1 MSIVSF
7 SICSFIFVLM
17 FIIFY
22 FSKERLNTL
31 DTKMYSCIL
40 VTNII
45 GIMIDVFGYFVFK
58 IYGSESFI
66 SILISKFYLVYY
78 FLWAYFFLLYIFV
91 ISFREKTE
99 YLLQKKFTKPS
110 IILTS
115 IIISFIVLI
124 MPIQITY
131 KDNVAYSSGLS
142 VNMVYGLCFIMVGI
156 MLYCL
161 LRNLKK
167 ISTKEYIPLLTFMV
181 LSTFCMIIQKTYP
194 EITLMLMCH
203 SIVTSLMYFTI
214 ENPDVKMVKELEVAK
229 NEAEKANHAKSEF
242 LSSMSHELR
251 TPLNAIVC
259 FSELLESKEGLDSE
273 SKDFAKDIV
282 SASHNLLDLVNG
294 VLDISKI
301 EAGKMEL
308 INKEYNSQE
317 LFNSLS
323 TMVIPRIGDKPIDFK
338 TVIASD
344 IPPVLKGDTG
354 KLKQIIL
361 NLLTNAV
368 KYTDK
373 GFIKYRIE
381 CINDFKN
388 NKTKLIITITDTGR
402 GIKKEDIDR
411 LFKKFERLEEDR
423 NTSIEGTGLGLTIT
437 KSLVEML
444 GGTIN
449 VESTYGVGSVFTV
462 TIPEEISDV
471 ILETTETESITKYNG
486 VTSLIVDDSK
496 LNLKVAEKI
505 LSEYGLTSESVLSG
519 DECIE
524 KIKRGNNYDII
535 FMDIM
540 MPNKGGVETLKELK
554 SLPNFNT
561 PVVALTADAM
571 EGQKE
576 AYLSAGFIA
585 YLSKPIDR
593 QELESFLKKELKD
606 KVTIENNTSSVKEE
620 IKPVEKENNKEELLT
635 SVGLDLKKAY
645 EFFMDIDTLI
655 PQLKEYLTESVE
667 NKRVMEE
674 SYNKKDDIN
683 YEIVV
688 HKLKSESRMLG
699 LTGLGEMFYNHELA
713 AKRKDWDYINKE
725 YTSLISEYDK
735 VLNVLEKL

>member
-45 GIMIDVFGYFVFK
+45 GIMIDVFGYFIFK

-115 IIISFIVLI
+115 IIISLIVLI
-124 MPIQITY
+124 LPIQITY

-388 NKTKLIITITDTGR
+388 NQTKLIITVTDTGR

-423 NTSIEGTGLGLTIT
+423 NTSIEGTGLGLAIT
-437 KSLVEML
+437 EGLAELM
-444 GGTIN
+444 GGKITVISDYGKGSTFKFVVIQEIVN
-449 VESTYGVGSVFTV
+449 VEVK
-462 TIPEEISDV
+462 EEKSNITSSD
-471 ILETTETESITKYNG
+471 YNTFEG
-486 VTSLIVDDSK
+486 KNALIVDDSK
-496 LNLKVAEKI
+496 LNLKVAENVLKNF
-505 LSEYGLTSESVLSG
+505 LVTTESVTSGLECLS
-519 DECIE
+519 CVNS
-524 KIKRGNNYDII
+524 KKYDII

-540 MPNKGGVETLKELK
+540 MPNMNGVEVLRKLRE
-554 SLPNFNT
+554 NGVNT
-561 PVVALTADAM
+561 PVIALTADAI
-571 EGQKE
+571 EGQEEKYMSE
-576 AYLSAGFIA
+576 GFDGYI
-585 YLSKPIDR
+585 SKPI
-593 QELESFLKKELKD
+593 
-606 KVTIENNTSSVKEE
+606 
-620 IKPVEKENNKEELLT
+620 NKEKL
-635 SVGLDLKKAY
+635 
-645 EFFMDIDTLI
+645 
-655 PQLKEYLTESVE
+655 
-667 NKRVMEE
+667 
-674 SYNKKDDIN
+674 N
-683 YEIVV
+683 Y
-688 HKLKSESRMLG
+688 
-699 LTGLGEMFYNHELA
+699 
-713 AKRKDWDYINKE
+713 
-725 YTSLISEYDK
+725 
-735 VLNVLEKL
+735 VLNKYLGGK

>member
-45 GIMIDVFGYFVFK
+45 GIMIDVFGYFIFK

-99 YLLQKKFTKPS
+99 YLFQKKFTKPS

-115 IIISFIVLI
+115 IIISLIVLI

-131 KDNVAYSSGLS
+131 EDNVAYSSGLS

-373 GFIKYRIE
+373 GFIKYRVE

-437 KSLVEML
+437 EGLAELM
-444 GGTIN
+444 GGKITVISDYGKGSTFKFVVIQEIVN
-449 VESTYGVGSVFTV
+449 VELK
-462 TIPEEISDV
+462 EEKSNITSSD
-471 ILETTETESITKYNG
+471 YNTFEG
-486 VTSLIVDDSK
+486 KNALIVDDSK
-496 LNLKVAEKI
+496 LNLKVAENVLKNF
-505 LSEYGLTSESVLSG
+505 LVTTESVTSGLECLS
-519 DECIE
+519 CVNS
-524 KIKRGNNYDII
+524 KKYDII

-540 MPNKGGVETLKELK
+540 MPNMSGVEVLRKIRE
-554 SLPNFNT
+554 NGVNT
-561 PVVALTADAM
+561 PVIALTADAI
-571 EGQKE
+571 EGQEEKYMSE
-576 AYLSAGFIA
+576 GFDGYI
-585 YLSKPIDR
+585 SKPI
-593 QELESFLKKELKD
+593 
-606 KVTIENNTSSVKEE
+606 
-620 IKPVEKENNKEELLT
+620 NKEKL
-635 SVGLDLKKAY
+635 
-645 EFFMDIDTLI
+645 
-655 PQLKEYLTESVE
+655 
-667 NKRVMEE
+667 
-674 SYNKKDDIN
+674 SY
-683 YEIVV
+683 
-688 HKLKSESRMLG
+688 
-699 LTGLGEMFYNHELA
+699 
-713 AKRKDWDYINKE
+713 
-725 YTSLISEYDK
+725 
-735 VLNVLEKL
+735 VLNKYLGGK

>member
-31 DTKMYSCIL
+31 DTKMYSYIL

-45 GIMIDVFGYFVFK
+45 GIMIDVFGYFIFK
-58 IYGSESFI
+58 IYGSESLI
-66 SILISKFYLVYY
+66 SIMVSKFYLVYY

-91 ISFREKTE
+91 ISFREKSE

-115 IIISFIVLI
+115 IFISLIILI

-131 KDNVAYSSGLS
+131 EDNVAYSSGLS

-161 LRNLKK
+161 LKNLKK

-251 TPLNAIVC
+251 TPLNAIIC
-259 FSELLESKEGLDSE
+259 FSELLESKDGLDNE
-273 SKDFAKDIV
+273 GKDFAKDIV

-388 NKTKLIITITDTGR
+388 NQTKLIITVTDTGR

-423 NTSIEGTGLGLTIT
+423 NTSIEGTGLGLAIT
-437 KSLVEML
+437 ESLAELM
-444 GGTIN
+444 GGKI
-449 VESTYGVGSVFTV
+449 TV
-462 TIPEEISDV
+462 ISDYGKGSTFKFVV
-471 ILETTETESITKYNG
+471 IQEIVNKESNLVVNEQTTLNYETFDGKK
-486 VTSLIVDDSK
+486 VLVVDDSK
-496 LNLKVAEKI
+496 LNLKVAENVLKNFKVTTETVTSGLEC
-505 LSEYGLTSESVLSG
+505 LSCVNS
-519 DECIE
+519 
-524 KIKRGNNYDII
+524 KKYDII

-540 MPNKGGVETLKELK
+540 MPNMNGVEVLKKLREEK
-554 SLPNFNT
+554 VNI
-561 PVVALTADAM
+561 PVIALTADAI
-571 EGQKE
+571 EGQEEKYISE
-576 AYLSAGFIA
+576 GFDG
-585 YLSKPIDR
+585 YLSKPID
-593 QELESFLKKELKD
+593 K
-606 KVTIENNTSSVKEE
+606 T
-620 IKPVEKENNKEELLT
+620 
-635 SVGLDLKKAY
+635 
-645 EFFMDIDTLI
+645 
-655 PQLKEYLTESVE
+655 
-667 NKRVMEE
+667 
-674 SYNKKDDIN
+674 
-683 YEIVV
+683 
-688 HKLKSESRMLG
+688 KLKVILNKY
-699 LTGLGEMFYNHELA
+699 LKGE
-713 AKRKDWDYINKE
+713 
-725 YTSLISEYDK
+725 
-735 VLNVLEKL
+735 

>member
-45 GIMIDVFGYFVFK
+45 GIMIDVFGYFIFK

-99 YLLQKKFTKPS
+99 YLFQKKFTKSS

-115 IIISFIVLI
+115 IIISLIVLI
-124 MPIQITY
+124 LPIQITY
-131 KDNVAYSSGLS
+131 EDNVAYSSGLS

-373 GFIKYRIE
+373 GFIKYRVE

-388 NKTKLIITITDTGR
+388 NQTKLIITVTDTGR

-423 NTSIEGTGLGLTIT
+423 NTSIEGTGLGLAIT
-437 KSLVEML
+437 EGLAELM
-444 GGTIN
+444 GGKITVISDYGKGSTFKFVVIQEIVN
-449 VESTYGVGSVFTV
+449 VELK
-462 TIPEEISDV
+462 EEKSNITSSD
-471 ILETTETESITKYNG
+471 YNTFEG
-486 VTSLIVDDSK
+486 KNALIVDDSK
-496 LNLKVAEKI
+496 LNLKVAENVLKNF
-505 LSEYGLTSESVLSG
+505 LVTTESVTSGLECLS
-519 DECIE
+519 CV
-524 KIKRGNNYDII
+524 KSKKYDII

-540 MPNKGGVETLKELK
+540 MPNMSGVEVLRKLRE
-554 SLPNFNT
+554 NGVNT
-561 PVVALTADAM
+561 PVIALTADAI
-571 EGQKE
+571 EGQEEKYMSE
-576 AYLSAGFIA
+576 GFDGYI
-585 YLSKPIDR
+585 SKPI
-593 QELESFLKKELKD
+593 
-606 KVTIENNTSSVKEE
+606 
-620 IKPVEKENNKEELLT
+620 NKEKL
-635 SVGLDLKKAY
+635 
-645 EFFMDIDTLI
+645 
-655 PQLKEYLTESVE
+655 
-667 NKRVMEE
+667 
-674 SYNKKDDIN
+674 SY
-683 YEIVV
+683 
-688 HKLKSESRMLG
+688 
-699 LTGLGEMFYNHELA
+699 
-713 AKRKDWDYINKE
+713 
-725 YTSLISEYDK
+725 
-735 VLNVLEKL
+735 VLNKYLGGK

>member
-115 IIISFIVLI
+115 IIISLIVLI

-373 GFIKYRIE
+373 GFIKYRVE

-388 NKTKLIITITDTGR
+388 NKTKLMITITDTGH

-423 NTSIEGTGLGLTIT
+423 NTSIEGTGLGLAIT
-437 KSLVEML
+437 ESLAELM
-444 GGTIN
+444 GGKITVISDYGKGSTFKFVVIQEIVN
-449 VESTYGVGSVFTV
+449 VEVK
-462 TIPEEISDV
+462 EEKSNIISSD
-471 ILETTETESITKYNG
+471 YNTFEG
-486 VTSLIVDDSK
+486 KKALIVDDSK
-496 LNLKVAEKI
+496 LNLKVAENVLKNF
-505 LSEYGLTSESVLSG
+505 LVTTESVTSGLECLS
-519 DECIE
+519 CVNS
-524 KIKRGNNYDII
+524 KKYDII

-540 MPNKGGVETLKELK
+540 MPNMSGEEVLRKLRENGV
-554 SLPNFNT
+554 NT
-561 PVVALTADAM
+561 PVIALTADAI
-571 EGQKE
+571 EGQEEKYMSE
-576 AYLSAGFIA
+576 GFDGYI
-585 YLSKPIDR
+585 SKPI
-593 QELESFLKKELKD
+593 
-606 KVTIENNTSSVKEE
+606 
-620 IKPVEKENNKEELLT
+620 NKEKL
-635 SVGLDLKKAY
+635 
-645 EFFMDIDTLI
+645 
-655 PQLKEYLTESVE
+655 
-667 NKRVMEE
+667 
-674 SYNKKDDIN
+674 SY
-683 YEIVV
+683 
-688 HKLKSESRMLG
+688 
-699 LTGLGEMFYNHELA
+699 
-713 AKRKDWDYINKE
+713 
-725 YTSLISEYDK
+725 
-735 VLNVLEKL
+735 VLNKYLGGK

>member
-423 NTSIEGTGLGLTIT
+423 NTSIEGTGLGLAIT
-437 KSLVEML
+437 EGLAELM
-444 GGTIN
+444 GGKITVISDYGKGSTFKFVVIQDIVN
-449 VESTYGVGSVFTV
+449 VEIKEKSSN
-462 TIPEEISDV
+462 TISFD
-471 ILETTETESITKYNG
+471 YNTFEG
-486 VTSLIVDDSK
+486 KKTLIVDDSK
-496 LNLKVAEKI
+496 LNLKVAENVLKNF
-505 LSEYGLTSESVLSG
+505 LVTTESVTSGLECLS
-519 DECIE
+519 CVNS
-524 KIKRGNNYDII
+524 KKYDII

-540 MPNKGGVETLKELK
+540 MPNMNGVEVLKKLREE
-554 SLPNFNT
+554 NINT
-561 PVVALTADAM
+561 PVIALTADAI
-571 EGQKE
+571 EGQEEKYMSE
-576 AYLSAGFIA
+576 GFDGYI
-585 YLSKPIDR
+585 SKPI
-593 QELESFLKKELKD
+593 
-606 KVTIENNTSSVKEE
+606 
-620 IKPVEKENNKEELLT
+620 NKEKL
-635 SVGLDLKKAY
+635 
-645 EFFMDIDTLI
+645 
-655 PQLKEYLTESVE
+655 
-667 NKRVMEE
+667 
-674 SYNKKDDIN
+674 N
-683 YEIVV
+683 Y
-688 HKLKSESRMLG
+688 
-699 LTGLGEMFYNHELA
+699 
-713 AKRKDWDYINKE
+713 
-725 YTSLISEYDK
+725 
-735 VLNVLEKL
+735 VLNKYLGGK

>member
-31 DTKMYSCIL
+31 DTKMYSYIL

-45 GIMIDVFGYFVFK
+45 GIMIDVFGYFIFK

-66 SILISKFYLVYY
+66 SIMVSKFYLVYY

-91 ISFREKTE
+91 ISFREKSE
-99 YLLQKKFTKPS
+99 YLLQKKFTKTI

-115 IIISFIVLI
+115 LFICLIILI

-131 KDNVAYSSGLS
+131 EDNVAYSSGLS

-273 SKDFAKDIV
+273 SKDFARDIV

-373 GFIKYRIE
+373 GFIKYRVE
-381 CINDFKN
+381 CINDYKN
-388 NKTKLIITITDTGR
+388 NQTKLIITVTDTGR

-423 NTSIEGTGLGLTIT
+423 NTSIEGTGLGLAIT
-437 KSLVEML
+437 ESLAELM
-444 GGTIN
+444 GGKITVISDYGKG
-449 VESTYGVGSVFTV
+449 STFKFVVV
-462 TIPEEISDV
+462 EEIVNKESNLV
-471 ILETTETESITKYNG
+471 VNEQTTLNYETFEGKK
-486 VTSLIVDDSK
+486 VLVVDDSK
-496 LNLKVAEKI
+496 LNLKVAENVLKNFKI
-505 LSEYGLTSESVLSG
+505 STETVTSGLECLSCVKS
-519 DECIE
+519 
-524 KIKRGNNYDII
+524 KKYDII

-540 MPNKGGVETLKELK
+540 MPNMSGVEVLKKLREEK
-554 SLPNFNT
+554 VNI
-561 PVVALTADAM
+561 PVIALTADAI
-571 EGQKE
+571 EGQEEKYISE
-576 AYLSAGFIA
+576 GFDG
-585 YLSKPIDR
+585 YLSKPID
-593 QELESFLKKELKD
+593 K
-606 KVTIENNTSSVKEE
+606 T
-620 IKPVEKENNKEELLT
+620 
-635 SVGLDLKKAY
+635 
-645 EFFMDIDTLI
+645 
-655 PQLKEYLTESVE
+655 
-667 NKRVMEE
+667 
-674 SYNKKDDIN
+674 
-683 YEIVV
+683 
-688 HKLKSESRMLG
+688 KLKVILNKY
-699 LTGLGEMFYNHELA
+699 LKGE
-713 AKRKDWDYINKE
+713 
-725 YTSLISEYDK
+725 
-735 VLNVLEKL
+735 

>member
-45 GIMIDVFGYFVFK
+45 GIMIDVFGYFIFK

-115 IIISFIVLI
+115 IIISLIVLI

-131 KDNVAYSSGLS
+131 EDNVAYSSGLS

-373 GFIKYRIE
+373 GFIKYRVE

-388 NKTKLIITITDTGR
+388 NQTKLIITVTDTGR

-423 NTSIEGTGLGLTIT
+423 NTSIEGTGLGLAIT
-437 KSLVEML
+437 EGLAELM
-444 GGTIN
+444 GGKITVISDYGKGSTFKFVVIQEIVN
-449 VESTYGVGSVFTV
+449 VEVK
-462 TIPEEISDV
+462 EEKSNITSSD
-471 ILETTETESITKYNG
+471 YNTFEG
-486 VTSLIVDDSK
+486 KKVLIVDDSK
-496 LNLKVAEKI
+496 LNLKVAENVLKNF
-505 LSEYGLTSESVLSG
+505 LVTTESVTSGLECLS
-519 DECIE
+519 CVNS
-524 KIKRGNNYDII
+524 KKYDII

-540 MPNKGGVETLKELK
+540 MPNMSGVEVLRKLRE
-554 SLPNFNT
+554 NGVNT
-561 PVVALTADAM
+561 PVIALTADAI
-571 EGQKE
+571 EGQEEKYMSE
-576 AYLSAGFIA
+576 GFDGYI
-585 YLSKPIDR
+585 SKPI
-593 QELESFLKKELKD
+593 
-606 KVTIENNTSSVKEE
+606 
-620 IKPVEKENNKEELLT
+620 NKEKL
-635 SVGLDLKKAY
+635 
-645 EFFMDIDTLI
+645 
-655 PQLKEYLTESVE
+655 
-667 NKRVMEE
+667 
-674 SYNKKDDIN
+674 SY
-683 YEIVV
+683 
-688 HKLKSESRMLG
+688 
-699 LTGLGEMFYNHELA
+699 
-713 AKRKDWDYINKE
+713 
-725 YTSLISEYDK
+725 
-735 VLNVLEKL
+735 VLNKYLGGK

>member
-45 GIMIDVFGYFVFK
+45 GIMIDVFGYFIFK

-99 YLLQKKFTKPS
+99 YLFQKKFTKSS

-115 IIISFIVLI
+115 IIISLIVLI
-124 MPIQITY
+124 LPIQITY
-131 KDNVAYSSGLS
+131 EDNVAYSSGLS

-308 INKEYNSQE
+308 INKEYNSFE

-373 GFIKYRIE
+373 GFIKYRVE
-381 CINDFKN
+381 CINDYKN
-388 NKTKLIITITDTGR
+388 NQTKLIITVTDTGR

-423 NTSIEGTGLGLTIT
+423 NTSIEGTGLGLAIT
-437 KSLVEML
+437 ESLAELM
-444 GGTIN
+444 GGKITVISDYGKG
-449 VESTYGVGSVFTV
+449 STFKFVVV
-462 TIPEEISDV
+462 EEIVNKESNLV
-471 ILETTETESITKYNG
+471 VNEQTTLNYETFEGKK
-486 VTSLIVDDSK
+486 VLVVDDSK
-496 LNLKVAEKI
+496 LNLKVAENVLKNFKVSTETVTSGLEC
-505 LSEYGLTSESVLSG
+505 LSCVKS
-519 DECIE
+519 
-524 KIKRGNNYDII
+524 KKYDII

-540 MPNKGGVETLKELK
+540 MPNMSGVEVLKKLREEK
-554 SLPNFNT
+554 VNI
-561 PVVALTADAM
+561 PVIALTADAI
-571 EGQKE
+571 EGQEEKYISE
-576 AYLSAGFIA
+576 GFDG
-585 YLSKPIDR
+585 YLSKPID
-593 QELESFLKKELKD
+593 K
-606 KVTIENNTSSVKEE
+606 T
-620 IKPVEKENNKEELLT
+620 
-635 SVGLDLKKAY
+635 
-645 EFFMDIDTLI
+645 
-655 PQLKEYLTESVE
+655 
-667 NKRVMEE
+667 
-674 SYNKKDDIN
+674 
-683 YEIVV
+683 
-688 HKLKSESRMLG
+688 KLKVILNKY
-699 LTGLGEMFYNHELA
+699 LKGE
-713 AKRKDWDYINKE
+713 
-725 YTSLISEYDK
+725 
-735 VLNVLEKL
+735 

>member
-31 DTKMYSCIL
+31 DTKMYSYIL

-45 GIMIDVFGYFVFK
+45 GIMIDVFGYFIFK

-66 SILISKFYLVYY
+66 SIMVSKFYLAYY

-91 ISFREKTE
+91 ISFRDKSE
-99 YLLQKKFTKPS
+99 YLLQKKFTKTT

-115 IIISFIVLI
+115 LFICLIILI

-131 KDNVAYSSGLS
+131 EDNVAYSSGLS

-161 LRNLKK
+161 LRNFKK

-259 FSELLESKEGLDSE
+259 FSELLESKESLDSE

-308 INKEYNSQE
+308 INKEYNSFE

-361 NLLTNAV
+361 NLLTNAI

-373 GFIKYRIE
+373 GFIKYRVE
-381 CINDFKN
+381 CINDYKN
-388 NKTKLIITITDTGR
+388 NQTKLIITVTDTGR

-423 NTSIEGTGLGLTIT
+423 NTSIEGTGLGLAIT
-437 KSLVEML
+437 ESLAELM
-444 GGTIN
+444 GGKVTVISDYGKG
-449 VESTYGVGSVFTV
+449 STFKFVVV
-462 TIPEEISDV
+462 EEIVNKESNLIV
-471 ILETTETESITKYNG
+471 NEQTTLNYETFEGKK
-486 VTSLIVDDSK
+486 VLVVDDSK
-496 LNLKVAEKI
+496 LNLKVAENVLKNFKVSTETVTSGLEC
-505 LSEYGLTSESVLSG
+505 LSCVKS
-519 DECIE
+519 
-524 KIKRGNNYDII
+524 KKYDII

-540 MPNKGGVETLKELK
+540 MPNMSGVEVLKKLREEK
-554 SLPNFNT
+554 VNI
-561 PVVALTADAM
+561 PVIALTADAI
-571 EGQKE
+571 EGQEEKYISE
-576 AYLSAGFIA
+576 GFDG
-585 YLSKPIDR
+585 YLSKPID
-593 QELESFLKKELKD
+593 K
-606 KVTIENNTSSVKEE
+606 T
-620 IKPVEKENNKEELLT
+620 
-635 SVGLDLKKAY
+635 
-645 EFFMDIDTLI
+645 
-655 PQLKEYLTESVE
+655 
-667 NKRVMEE
+667 
-674 SYNKKDDIN
+674 
-683 YEIVV
+683 
-688 HKLKSESRMLG
+688 KLKVILNKY
-699 LTGLGEMFYNHELA
+699 LKGE
-713 AKRKDWDYINKE
+713 
-725 YTSLISEYDK
+725 
-735 VLNVLEKL
+735 

>member
-31 DTKMYSCIL
+31 DTKMYSYIL

-45 GIMIDVFGYFVFK
+45 GIMIDVFGYFIFK

-66 SILISKFYLVYY
+66 SIMVSKFYLVYY

-99 YLLQKKFTKPS
+99 YLFQKKFTKPS

-115 IIISFIVLI
+115 IIISLIVLI
-124 MPIQITY
+124 LPIQITY
-131 KDNVAYSSGLS
+131 KDNVTYSSGLS

-373 GFIKYRIE
+373 GFIKYRVE
-381 CINDFKN
+381 CINDYKN
-388 NKTKLIITITDTGR
+388 NQTKLIITVTDTGR

-423 NTSIEGTGLGLTIT
+423 NTSIEGTGLGLAIT
-437 KSLVEML
+437 ESLAELM
-444 GGTIN
+444 GGKITVISDYGKG
-449 VESTYGVGSVFTV
+449 STFKFVVV
-462 TIPEEISDV
+462 EEIVNKESNLV
-471 ILETTETESITKYNG
+471 VNEQTTLNYETFEGKK
-486 VTSLIVDDSK
+486 VLVVDDSK
-496 LNLKVAEKI
+496 LNLKVAENVLKNFKVSTETVTSGLEC
-505 LSEYGLTSESVLSG
+505 LSCVKS
-519 DECIE
+519 
-524 KIKRGNNYDII
+524 KKYDII

-540 MPNKGGVETLKELK
+540 MPNMSGVEVLKKLREEK
-554 SLPNFNT
+554 VNI
-561 PVVALTADAM
+561 PVIALTADAI
-571 EGQKE
+571 EGQEEKYISE
-576 AYLSAGFIA
+576 GFDG
-585 YLSKPIDR
+585 YLSKPID
-593 QELESFLKKELKD
+593 K
-606 KVTIENNTSSVKEE
+606 T
-620 IKPVEKENNKEELLT
+620 
-635 SVGLDLKKAY
+635 
-645 EFFMDIDTLI
+645 
-655 PQLKEYLTESVE
+655 
-667 NKRVMEE
+667 
-674 SYNKKDDIN
+674 
-683 YEIVV
+683 
-688 HKLKSESRMLG
+688 KLKVILNKY
-699 LTGLGEMFYNHELA
+699 LKGE
-713 AKRKDWDYINKE
+713 
-725 YTSLISEYDK
+725 
-735 VLNVLEKL
+735 

>member
-31 DTKMYSCIL
+31 DTKMYSYIL

-45 GIMIDVFGYFVFK
+45 GIMIDVFGYFIFK

-91 ISFREKTE
+91 ISFREKSE
-99 YLLQKKFTKPS
+99 YLLQKKFTKTI

-115 IIISFIVLI
+115 LFICLIILI

-131 KDNVAYSSGLS
+131 EDNVAYSSGLS

-308 INKEYNSQE
+308 INKEYNSFE

-373 GFIKYRIE
+373 GFIKYRVE
-381 CINDFKN
+381 CINDYKN
-388 NKTKLIITITDTGR
+388 NQTKLIITVTDTGR

-423 NTSIEGTGLGLTIT
+423 NTSIEGTGLGLAIT
-437 KSLVEML
+437 ESLAELM
-444 GGTIN
+444 GGKITVISDYGKG
-449 VESTYGVGSVFTV
+449 STFKFVVV
-462 TIPEEISDV
+462 EEIVNKESNLV
-471 ILETTETESITKYNG
+471 VNEQTTLNYETFEGKK
-486 VTSLIVDDSK
+486 VLVVDDSK
-496 LNLKVAEKI
+496 LNLKVAENVLKNFKVFTETVTSGLEC
-505 LSEYGLTSESVLSG
+505 LSCVKS
-519 DECIE
+519 
-524 KIKRGNNYDII
+524 KKYDII

-540 MPNKGGVETLKELK
+540 MPNMSGVEVLKKLREEK
-554 SLPNFNT
+554 VNI
-561 PVVALTADAM
+561 PVIALTADAI
-571 EGQKE
+571 EGQEEKYISE
-576 AYLSAGFIA
+576 GFDG
-585 YLSKPIDR
+585 YLSKPID
-593 QELESFLKKELKD
+593 K
-606 KVTIENNTSSVKEE
+606 T
-620 IKPVEKENNKEELLT
+620 
-635 SVGLDLKKAY
+635 
-645 EFFMDIDTLI
+645 
-655 PQLKEYLTESVE
+655 
-667 NKRVMEE
+667 
-674 SYNKKDDIN
+674 
-683 YEIVV
+683 
-688 HKLKSESRMLG
+688 KLKVILNKY
-699 LTGLGEMFYNHELA
+699 LKGE
-713 AKRKDWDYINKE
+713 
-725 YTSLISEYDK
+725 
-735 VLNVLEKL
+735 

>member
-45 GIMIDVFGYFVFK
+45 GIMIDVFGYFIFK

-99 YLLQKKFTKPS
+99 YLFQKKFTKPS

-115 IIISFIVLI
+115 IIISLIVLI
-124 MPIQITY
+124 LPIQITY

-373 GFIKYRIE
+373 GFIKYRVE

-388 NKTKLIITITDTGR
+388 NQTKLIITVTDTGR

-423 NTSIEGTGLGLTIT
+423 NTSIEGTGLGLAIT
-437 KSLVEML
+437 EGLAELM
-444 GGTIN
+444 GGKITVISDYGKGSTFKFVVIQEIVN
-449 VESTYGVGSVFTV
+449 VEVK
-462 TIPEEISDV
+462 EESSNITSSD
-471 ILETTETESITKYNG
+471 YNTFEG
-486 VTSLIVDDSK
+486 KKALIVDDSK
-496 LNLKVAEKI
+496 LNLKVAENVLKNF
-505 LSEYGLTSESVLSG
+505 LVTTESVTSGLECLS
-519 DECIE
+519 CVNS
-524 KIKRGNNYDII
+524 KKYDII

-540 MPNKGGVETLKELK
+540 MPNMSGVEVLRKIRE
-554 SLPNFNT
+554 NGVNT
-561 PVVALTADAM
+561 PVIALTADAI
-571 EGQKE
+571 EGQEEKYMSE
-576 AYLSAGFIA
+576 GFDGYI
-585 YLSKPIDR
+585 SKPI
-593 QELESFLKKELKD
+593 
-606 KVTIENNTSSVKEE
+606 
-620 IKPVEKENNKEELLT
+620 NKEKL
-635 SVGLDLKKAY
+635 
-645 EFFMDIDTLI
+645 
-655 PQLKEYLTESVE
+655 
-667 NKRVMEE
+667 
-674 SYNKKDDIN
+674 SY
-683 YEIVV
+683 
-688 HKLKSESRMLG
+688 
-699 LTGLGEMFYNHELA
+699 
-713 AKRKDWDYINKE
+713 
-725 YTSLISEYDK
+725 
-735 VLNVLEKL
+735 VLNKYLGGK

>member
-31 DTKMYSCIL
+31 DTKMYSYIL

-45 GIMIDVFGYFVFK
+45 GIMIDVFGYFIFK

-66 SILISKFYLVYY
+66 SIMVSKFYLVYY

-91 ISFREKTE
+91 ISFREKSE
-99 YLLQKKFTKPS
+99 YLLQKKFTKTI

-115 IIISFIVLI
+115 LFICLIILI

-131 KDNVAYSSGLS
+131 EANVAYSSGLS

-308 INKEYNSQE
+308 INKEYNSFE

-373 GFIKYRIE
+373 GFIKYRVE
-381 CINDFKN
+381 CINDYKN
-388 NKTKLIITITDTGR
+388 NQTKLIITVTDTGR

-423 NTSIEGTGLGLTIT
+423 NTSIEGTGLGLAIT
-437 KSLVEML
+437 ESLAELM
-444 GGTIN
+444 GGKITVISDYGKG
-449 VESTYGVGSVFTV
+449 STFKFVVV
-462 TIPEEISDV
+462 EEIVNKESNLV
-471 ILETTETESITKYNG
+471 VNEQTTLNYETFEGKK
-486 VTSLIVDDSK
+486 VLVVDDSK
-496 LNLKVAEKI
+496 LNLKVAENVLKNFKVSTETVTSGLEC
-505 LSEYGLTSESVLSG
+505 LSCVKS
-519 DECIE
+519 
-524 KIKRGNNYDII
+524 KKYDII

-540 MPNKGGVETLKELK
+540 MPNMSGVEVLKKLREEK
-554 SLPNFNT
+554 VNI
-561 PVVALTADAM
+561 PVIALTADAI
-571 EGQKE
+571 EGQEEKYISE
-576 AYLSAGFIA
+576 GFDG
-585 YLSKPIDR
+585 YLSKPID
-593 QELESFLKKELKD
+593 K
-606 KVTIENNTSSVKEE
+606 T
-620 IKPVEKENNKEELLT
+620 
-635 SVGLDLKKAY
+635 
-645 EFFMDIDTLI
+645 
-655 PQLKEYLTESVE
+655 
-667 NKRVMEE
+667 
-674 SYNKKDDIN
+674 
-683 YEIVV
+683 
-688 HKLKSESRMLG
+688 KLKVILNKY
-699 LTGLGEMFYNHELA
+699 LKGE
-713 AKRKDWDYINKE
+713 
-725 YTSLISEYDK
+725 
-735 VLNVLEKL
+735 

>member
-31 DTKMYSCIL
+31 DTKMYSYIL

-45 GIMIDVFGYFVFK
+45 GIMIDVFGYFIFK

-66 SILISKFYLVYY
+66 SIMVSKFYLVYY

-91 ISFREKTE
+91 ISFREKSE
-99 YLLQKKFTKPS
+99 YLLQKKFTKTI

-115 IIISFIVLI
+115 LFICLIILI

-131 KDNVAYSSGLS
+131 EDNVAYSSGLS

-161 LRNLKK
+161 LRNLKR

-308 INKEYNSQE
+308 INKEYNSFE

-373 GFIKYRIE
+373 GFIKYQIE

-388 NKTKLIITITDTGR
+388 NQTKLIITVSDSGR

-423 NTSIEGTGLGLTIT
+423 NTSIEGTGLGLAIT
-437 KSLVEML
+437 ESLAELM
-444 GGTIN
+444 GGKVTVISDYGKG
-449 VESTYGVGSVFTV
+449 STFKFVVV
-462 TIPEEISDV
+462 EEIVNKESNLV
-471 ILETTETESITKYNG
+471 VNEQTTLNYETFEGKE
-486 VTSLIVDDSK
+486 VLVVDDSK
-496 LNLKVAEKI
+496 LNLKVAENVLKNFKVSTETVTSGLEC
-505 LSEYGLTSESVLSG
+505 LSCVKS
-519 DECIE
+519 
-524 KIKRGNNYDII
+524 KKYDII

-540 MPNKGGVETLKELK
+540 MPNMSGVEVLKKLREEK
-554 SLPNFNT
+554 VNI
-561 PVVALTADAM
+561 PVIALTADAI
-571 EGQKE
+571 EGQEEKYISE
-576 AYLSAGFIA
+576 GFDG
-585 YLSKPIDR
+585 YLSKPID
-593 QELESFLKKELKD
+593 K
-606 KVTIENNTSSVKEE
+606 T
-620 IKPVEKENNKEELLT
+620 
-635 SVGLDLKKAY
+635 
-645 EFFMDIDTLI
+645 
-655 PQLKEYLTESVE
+655 
-667 NKRVMEE
+667 
-674 SYNKKDDIN
+674 
-683 YEIVV
+683 
-688 HKLKSESRMLG
+688 KLKVILNKY
-699 LTGLGEMFYNHELA
+699 LKGE
-713 AKRKDWDYINKE
+713 
-725 YTSLISEYDK
+725 
-735 VLNVLEKL
+735 

>member
-115 IIISFIVLI
+115 IIISLIVLI

-373 GFIKYRIE
+373 GFIKYRVE

-388 NKTKLIITITDTGR
+388 NQTKLIITVTDTGR

-423 NTSIEGTGLGLTIT
+423 NTSIEGTGLGLAIT
-437 KSLVEML
+437 EGLAELM
-444 GGTIN
+444 GGKITVISDYGKGSTFKFVVIQEIVN
-449 VESTYGVGSVFTV
+449 VEVK
-462 TIPEEISDV
+462 EESSNITSSD
-471 ILETTETESITKYNG
+471 YNTFEG
-486 VTSLIVDDSK
+486 KKALIVDDSK
-496 LNLKVAEKI
+496 LNLKVAENVLKNF
-505 LSEYGLTSESVLSG
+505 LVTTESVTSGLECLS
-519 DECIE
+519 CVNS
-524 KIKRGNNYDII
+524 KKYDII

-540 MPNKGGVETLKELK
+540 MPNMNGVEVLKKLREE
-554 SLPNFNT
+554 NINT
-561 PVVALTADAM
+561 PVIALTADAI
-571 EGQKE
+571 EGQEEKYMSE
-576 AYLSAGFIA
+576 GFDGYI
-585 YLSKPIDR
+585 SKPI
-593 QELESFLKKELKD
+593 
-606 KVTIENNTSSVKEE
+606 
-620 IKPVEKENNKEELLT
+620 NKEKL
-635 SVGLDLKKAY
+635 
-645 EFFMDIDTLI
+645 
-655 PQLKEYLTESVE
+655 
-667 NKRVMEE
+667 
-674 SYNKKDDIN
+674 SY
-683 YEIVV
+683 
-688 HKLKSESRMLG
+688 
-699 LTGLGEMFYNHELA
+699 
-713 AKRKDWDYINKE
+713 
-725 YTSLISEYDK
+725 
-735 VLNVLEKL
+735 VLNKYLGGK

>member
-45 GIMIDVFGYFVFK
+45 GIMIDVFGYFIFK

-91 ISFREKTE
+91 ISFREKTK

-115 IIISFIVLI
+115 IIISLIVLI

-131 KDNVAYSSGLS
+131 EDNVAYSSGLS

-373 GFIKYRIE
+373 GFIKYRVE

-388 NKTKLIITITDTGR
+388 NKTKLIITITDTGH

-423 NTSIEGTGLGLTIT
+423 NTSIEGTGLGLAIT
-437 KSLVEML
+437 ESLAELM
-444 GGTIN
+444 GGKITVISDYGKGSTFKFVVIQEIVN
-449 VESTYGVGSVFTV
+449 VEVK
-462 TIPEEISDV
+462 EEKSNIISSD
-471 ILETTETESITKYNG
+471 YNTFEG
-486 VTSLIVDDSK
+486 KKALIVDDSK
-496 LNLKVAEKI
+496 LNLKVAENVLKNF
-505 LSEYGLTSESVLSG
+505 LVTTESVTSGLECLS
-519 DECIE
+519 CVNS
-524 KIKRGNNYDII
+524 KKYDII

-540 MPNKGGVETLKELK
+540 MPNMSGEEVLRKLRENGV
-554 SLPNFNT
+554 NT
-561 PVVALTADAM
+561 PVIALTADAI
-571 EGQKE
+571 EGQEEKYMSE
-576 AYLSAGFIA
+576 GFDGYI
-585 YLSKPIDR
+585 SKPI
-593 QELESFLKKELKD
+593 
-606 KVTIENNTSSVKEE
+606 
-620 IKPVEKENNKEELLT
+620 NKEKL
-635 SVGLDLKKAY
+635 
-645 EFFMDIDTLI
+645 
-655 PQLKEYLTESVE
+655 
-667 NKRVMEE
+667 
-674 SYNKKDDIN
+674 SY
-683 YEIVV
+683 
-688 HKLKSESRMLG
+688 
-699 LTGLGEMFYNHELA
+699 
-713 AKRKDWDYINKE
+713 
-725 YTSLISEYDK
+725 
-735 VLNVLEKL
+735 VLNKYLGGK

>member
-31 DTKMYSCIL
+31 DTKMYSYIL

-45 GIMIDVFGYFVFK
+45 GIMIDVFGYFIFK

-66 SILISKFYLVYY
+66 SIMVSKFYLVYY

-91 ISFREKTE
+91 ISFREKSE
-99 YLLQKKFTKPS
+99 YLLQKKFTKTI

-115 IIISFIVLI
+115 LFICLIILI

-131 KDNVAYSSGLS
+131 EDNVAYSSGLS

-273 SKDFAKDIV
+273 SKDFARDIV

-308 INKEYNSQE
+308 INKEYNSFE

-323 TMVIPRIGDKPIDFK
+323 TMVTPRIGDKPIDFK

-373 GFIKYRIE
+373 GFIKYRVE
-381 CINDFKN
+381 CINDYKN
-388 NKTKLIITITDTGR
+388 NQTKLIITVTDTGR

-423 NTSIEGTGLGLTIT
+423 NTSIEGTGLGLAIT
-437 KSLVEML
+437 ESLAELM
-444 GGTIN
+444 GGKITVISDYGKG
-449 VESTYGVGSVFTV
+449 STFKFVVV
-462 TIPEEISDV
+462 EEIVNKESNLV
-471 ILETTETESITKYNG
+471 VNEQTTLNYETFEGKK
-486 VTSLIVDDSK
+486 VLVVDDSK
-496 LNLKVAEKI
+496 LNLKVAENVLKNFKVSTETVTSGLEC
-505 LSEYGLTSESVLSG
+505 LSCVKS
-519 DECIE
+519 
-524 KIKRGNNYDII
+524 KKYDII

-540 MPNKGGVETLKELK
+540 MPNMSGVEVLKKLREEK
-554 SLPNFNT
+554 VNI
-561 PVVALTADAM
+561 PVIALTADAI
-571 EGQKE
+571 EGQEEKYISE
-576 AYLSAGFIA
+576 GFDG
-585 YLSKPIDR
+585 YLSKPID
-593 QELESFLKKELKD
+593 K
-606 KVTIENNTSSVKEE
+606 T
-620 IKPVEKENNKEELLT
+620 
-635 SVGLDLKKAY
+635 
-645 EFFMDIDTLI
+645 
-655 PQLKEYLTESVE
+655 
-667 NKRVMEE
+667 
-674 SYNKKDDIN
+674 
-683 YEIVV
+683 
-688 HKLKSESRMLG
+688 KLKVILNKY
-699 LTGLGEMFYNHELA
+699 LKGE
-713 AKRKDWDYINKE
+713 
-725 YTSLISEYDK
+725 
-735 VLNVLEKL
+735 

>member
-373 GFIKYRIE
+373 GFIKYRVE

-388 NKTKLIITITDTGR
+388 NQTKLIITVTDTGR

-423 NTSIEGTGLGLTIT
+423 NTSIEGTGLGLAIT
-437 KSLVEML
+437 EGLAELM
-444 GGTIN
+444 GGKITVISDYGKGSTFKFVVIQEIVN
-449 VESTYGVGSVFTV
+449 VEVK
-462 TIPEEISDV
+462 EESSNITSSD
-471 ILETTETESITKYNG
+471 YNTFEG
-486 VTSLIVDDSK
+486 KKALIVDDSK
-496 LNLKVAEKI
+496 LNLKVAENVLKNF
-505 LSEYGLTSESVLSG
+505 LVTTESVTSGLECLS
-519 DECIE
+519 CVNS
-524 KIKRGNNYDII
+524 KKYDII

-540 MPNKGGVETLKELK
+540 MPNMNGVEVLKKLREE
-554 SLPNFNT
+554 NINT
-561 PVVALTADAM
+561 PVIALTADAI
-571 EGQKE
+571 EGQEEKYMSE
-576 AYLSAGFIA
+576 GFDGYI
-585 YLSKPIDR
+585 SKPI
-593 QELESFLKKELKD
+593 
-606 KVTIENNTSSVKEE
+606 
-620 IKPVEKENNKEELLT
+620 NKEKL
-635 SVGLDLKKAY
+635 
-645 EFFMDIDTLI
+645 
-655 PQLKEYLTESVE
+655 
-667 NKRVMEE
+667 
-674 SYNKKDDIN
+674 SY
-683 YEIVV
+683 
-688 HKLKSESRMLG
+688 
-699 LTGLGEMFYNHELA
+699 
-713 AKRKDWDYINKE
+713 
-725 YTSLISEYDK
+725 
-735 VLNVLEKL
+735 VLNKYLGGK

>member
-31 DTKMYSCIL
+31 DTKMYSYIL

-45 GIMIDVFGYFVFK
+45 GIMIDVFGYFIFK

-66 SILISKFYLVYY
+66 SIMVSKFYLVYY

-91 ISFREKTE
+91 ISFREKSE
-99 YLLQKKFTKPS
+99 YLLQKKFTKSS

-115 IIISFIVLI
+115 LFICLIILI
-124 MPIQITY
+124 MPIQIPY
-131 KDNVAYSSGLS
+131 EDNVAYSSGLS

-273 SKDFAKDIV
+273 SKDFARDIV

-308 INKEYNSQE
+308 INKEYNSFE

-344 IPPVLKGDTG
+344 IPPILKGDTG

-373 GFIKYRIE
+373 GFIKYRVE
-381 CINDFKN
+381 CINDYKN
-388 NKTKLIITITDTGR
+388 NQTKLIITVTDTGR

-423 NTSIEGTGLGLTIT
+423 NTSIEGTGLGLAIT
-437 KSLVEML
+437 ESLAELM
-444 GGTIN
+444 GGKITVISDYGKG
-449 VESTYGVGSVFTV
+449 STFKFVVV
-462 TIPEEISDV
+462 EEIVNKESNLV
-471 ILETTETESITKYNG
+471 VNEQTTLNYETFEGKK
-486 VTSLIVDDSK
+486 VLVVDDSK
-496 LNLKVAEKI
+496 LNLKVAENVLKNFKVSTETVTSGLEC
-505 LSEYGLTSESVLSG
+505 LSCVKS
-519 DECIE
+519 
-524 KIKRGNNYDII
+524 KKYDII

-540 MPNKGGVETLKELK
+540 MPNMSGVEVLKKLREEK
-554 SLPNFNT
+554 VNI
-561 PVVALTADAM
+561 PVIALTADAI
-571 EGQKE
+571 EGQEEKYISE
-576 AYLSAGFIA
+576 GFDG
-585 YLSKPIDR
+585 YLSKPID
-593 QELESFLKKELKD
+593 K
-606 KVTIENNTSSVKEE
+606 T
-620 IKPVEKENNKEELLT
+620 
-635 SVGLDLKKAY
+635 
-645 EFFMDIDTLI
+645 
-655 PQLKEYLTESVE
+655 
-667 NKRVMEE
+667 
-674 SYNKKDDIN
+674 
-683 YEIVV
+683 
-688 HKLKSESRMLG
+688 KLKVILNKY
-699 LTGLGEMFYNHELA
+699 LKGE
-713 AKRKDWDYINKE
+713 
-725 YTSLISEYDK
+725 
-735 VLNVLEKL
+735 

>member
-31 DTKMYSCIL
+31 DTKMYSYIL

-45 GIMIDVFGYFVFK
+45 GIMIDVFGYFIFK

-66 SILISKFYLVYY
+66 SIVVSKFYLVYY

-91 ISFREKTE
+91 ISFREKSE
-99 YLLQKKFTKPS
+99 YLLQKKFTKTI

-115 IIISFIVLI
+115 LFICLIILI

-131 KDNVAYSSGLS
+131 EDNVAYSSGLS

-214 ENPDVKMVKELEVAK
+214 ENPDVKMIKELEVAK
-229 NEAEKANHAKSEF
+229 NGAEKANHAKSEF

-259 FSELLESKEGLDSE
+259 FSELLETKEGLDSE

-308 INKEYNSQE
+308 INKEYNSFE

-373 GFIKYRIE
+373 GFIKYRVE
-381 CINDFKN
+381 CINDYKN
-388 NKTKLIITITDTGR
+388 NQTKLIITVTDTGR

-423 NTSIEGTGLGLTIT
+423 NTSIEGTGLGLAIT
-437 KSLVEML
+437 ESLAELM
-444 GGTIN
+444 GGKITVISDYGKG
-449 VESTYGVGSVFTV
+449 STFKFVVV
-462 TIPEEISDV
+462 EEIVNKESNLV
-471 ILETTETESITKYNG
+471 VNEQTTLNYETFEGKK
-486 VTSLIVDDSK
+486 VLVVDDSK
-496 LNLKVAEKI
+496 LNLKVAENVLKNFKVSTETVTSGLEC
-505 LSEYGLTSESVLSG
+505 LSCVKS
-519 DECIE
+519 
-524 KIKRGNNYDII
+524 KKYDII

-540 MPNKGGVETLKELK
+540 MPNMSGVEVLKKLREEK
-554 SLPNFNT
+554 VNI
-561 PVVALTADAM
+561 PVIALTADAI
-571 EGQKE
+571 EGQEEKYISE
-576 AYLSAGFIA
+576 GFDG
-585 YLSKPIDR
+585 YLSKPID
-593 QELESFLKKELKD
+593 K
-606 KVTIENNTSSVKEE
+606 T
-620 IKPVEKENNKEELLT
+620 
-635 SVGLDLKKAY
+635 
-645 EFFMDIDTLI
+645 
-655 PQLKEYLTESVE
+655 
-667 NKRVMEE
+667 
-674 SYNKKDDIN
+674 
-683 YEIVV
+683 
-688 HKLKSESRMLG
+688 KLKVILNKY
-699 LTGLGEMFYNHELA
+699 LKGE
-713 AKRKDWDYINKE
+713 
-725 YTSLISEYDK
+725 
-735 VLNVLEKL
+735 

>member
-31 DTKMYSCIL
+31 DTKMYSYIL

-45 GIMIDVFGYFVFK
+45 GIMIDIFGYFIFK

-66 SILISKFYLVYY
+66 SIMVSKFYLVYY
-78 FLWAYFFLLYIFV
+78 FLWAYFFLIYIFV
-91 ISFREKTE
+91 ISFREKSE

-115 IIISFIVLI
+115 IVISLTILI
-124 MPIQITY
+124 TPIQITY

-161 LRNLKK
+161 LKNLKK

-214 ENPDVKMVKELEVAK
+214 ENPDVKMIKELEVAK
-229 NEAEKANHAKSEF
+229 NGAEKANHAKSEF

-259 FSELLESKEGLDSE
+259 FSELLETKEGLDSE

-373 GFIKYRIE
+373 GFIKYRVE

-388 NKTKLIITITDTGR
+388 NQTKLIITVTDTGR

-423 NTSIEGTGLGLTIT
+423 NTSIEGTGLGLAIT
-437 KSLVEML
+437 EGLAELM
-444 GGTIN
+444 GGKITVISDYGKGSTFKFVVIQDIVN
-449 VESTYGVGSVFTV
+449 VEIKEKSSN
-462 TIPEEISDV
+462 TISFD
-471 ILETTETESITKYNG
+471 YNTFEG
-486 VTSLIVDDSK
+486 KKALIVDDSK
-496 LNLKVAEKI
+496 LNLKVAENVLKNF
-505 LSEYGLTSESVLSG
+505 LVTTESVTSGLECLS
-519 DECIE
+519 CVNS
-524 KIKRGNNYDII
+524 KKYDII

-540 MPNKGGVETLKELK
+540 MPNMNGVEVLKKLREE
-554 SLPNFNT
+554 NINT
-561 PVVALTADAM
+561 PVIALTADAI
-571 EGQKE
+571 EGQEEKYMSE
-576 AYLSAGFIA
+576 GFDGYI
-585 YLSKPIDR
+585 SKPI
-593 QELESFLKKELKD
+593 
-606 KVTIENNTSSVKEE
+606 
-620 IKPVEKENNKEELLT
+620 NKEKL
-635 SVGLDLKKAY
+635 
-645 EFFMDIDTLI
+645 
-655 PQLKEYLTESVE
+655 
-667 NKRVMEE
+667 
-674 SYNKKDDIN
+674 N
-683 YEIVV
+683 Y
-688 HKLKSESRMLG
+688 
-699 LTGLGEMFYNHELA
+699 
-713 AKRKDWDYINKE
+713 
-725 YTSLISEYDK
+725 
-735 VLNVLEKL
+735 VLNKYLGGK

>member
-31 DTKMYSCIL
+31 DTKMYSYIL

-45 GIMIDVFGYFVFK
+45 GIMIDVFGYFIFK

-66 SILISKFYLVYY
+66 SIMVSKFYLLYY

-91 ISFREKTE
+91 ISFREKSE
-99 YLLQKKFTKPS
+99 YLLQKKFTKTI

-115 IIISFIVLI
+115 LFICLIILI

-131 KDNVAYSSGLS
+131 EDNVAYSSGLS

-294 VLDISKI
+294 VFDISKI

-308 INKEYNSQE
+308 INKEYNSFE

-373 GFIKYRIE
+373 GFIKYRVE
-381 CINDFKN
+381 CINDYKN
-388 NKTKLIITITDTGR
+388 NQTKLIITVTDTGR

-423 NTSIEGTGLGLTIT
+423 NTSIEGTGLGLAIT
-437 KSLVEML
+437 ESLAELM
-444 GGTIN
+444 GGKITVISDYGKG
-449 VESTYGVGSVFTV
+449 STFKFVVV
-462 TIPEEISDV
+462 EEIVNKESNLV
-471 ILETTETESITKYNG
+471 VNEQTTLNYETFEGKK
-486 VTSLIVDDSK
+486 VLVVDDSK
-496 LNLKVAEKI
+496 LNLKVAENVLKNFKVSTETVTSGLEC
-505 LSEYGLTSESVLSG
+505 LSCVKS
-519 DECIE
+519 
-524 KIKRGNNYDII
+524 KKYDII
-535 FMDIM
+535 FTDIM
-540 MPNKGGVETLKELK
+540 MPNMSGVEVLKKLREEK
-554 SLPNFNT
+554 VNI
-561 PVVALTADAM
+561 PVIALTADAI
-571 EGQKE
+571 EGQEEKYISE
-576 AYLSAGFIA
+576 GFDG
-585 YLSKPIDR
+585 YLSKPID
-593 QELESFLKKELKD
+593 K
-606 KVTIENNTSSVKEE
+606 T
-620 IKPVEKENNKEELLT
+620 
-635 SVGLDLKKAY
+635 
-645 EFFMDIDTLI
+645 
-655 PQLKEYLTESVE
+655 
-667 NKRVMEE
+667 
-674 SYNKKDDIN
+674 
-683 YEIVV
+683 
-688 HKLKSESRMLG
+688 KLKVILNKY
-699 LTGLGEMFYNHELA
+699 LKGE
-713 AKRKDWDYINKE
+713 
-725 YTSLISEYDK
+725 
-735 VLNVLEKL
+735 

>member
-45 GIMIDVFGYFVFK
+45 GIMIDVFGYFIFK

-115 IIISFIVLI
+115 IIISLIVLI

-131 KDNVAYSSGLS
+131 EDNVAYSSGLS

-373 GFIKYRIE
+373 GFIKYRVE

-388 NKTKLIITITDTGR
+388 NQTKLIITVTDTGR

-423 NTSIEGTGLGLTIT
+423 NTSIEGTGLGLAIT
-437 KSLVEML
+437 ESLAELM
-444 GGTIN
+444 GGKITVISDYGKGSTFKFVVIQEIVN
-449 VESTYGVGSVFTV
+449 VEVK
-462 TIPEEISDV
+462 EESSNITSSD
-471 ILETTETESITKYNG
+471 YNTFEG
-486 VTSLIVDDSK
+486 KNALIVDDSK
-496 LNLKVAEKI
+496 LNLKVAENVLKNF
-505 LSEYGLTSESVLSG
+505 LVTTESVTSGLECLS
-519 DECIE
+519 CVNS
-524 KIKRGNNYDII
+524 KKYDII

-540 MPNKGGVETLKELK
+540 MPNMSGVEALRKLRE
-554 SLPNFNT
+554 NGVDT
-561 PVVALTADAM
+561 PVIALTADAI
-571 EGQKE
+571 EGQEEKYMSE
-576 AYLSAGFIA
+576 GFDGYI
-585 YLSKPIDR
+585 SKPI
-593 QELESFLKKELKD
+593 
-606 KVTIENNTSSVKEE
+606 
-620 IKPVEKENNKEELLT
+620 NKEKL
-635 SVGLDLKKAY
+635 
-645 EFFMDIDTLI
+645 
-655 PQLKEYLTESVE
+655 
-667 NKRVMEE
+667 
-674 SYNKKDDIN
+674 SY
-683 YEIVV
+683 
-688 HKLKSESRMLG
+688 
-699 LTGLGEMFYNHELA
+699 
-713 AKRKDWDYINKE
+713 
-725 YTSLISEYDK
+725 
-735 VLNVLEKL
+735 VLNKYLGGK

>member
-115 IIISFIVLI
+115 IIISLIVLI

-373 GFIKYRIE
+373 GFIKYRVE

-423 NTSIEGTGLGLTIT
+423 NTSIEGTGLGLAIT
-437 KSLVEML
+437 EGLAELM
-444 GGTIN
+444 GGKITVISDYGKGSTFKFVVIQEIVN
-449 VESTYGVGSVFTV
+449 VELK
-462 TIPEEISDV
+462 EEKSNITSSD
-471 ILETTETESITKYNG
+471 YNTFEG
-486 VTSLIVDDSK
+486 KNALIVDDSK
-496 LNLKVAEKI
+496 LNLKVAENVLKNF
-505 LSEYGLTSESVLSG
+505 LVTTESVTSGLECLS
-519 DECIE
+519 CVNS
-524 KIKRGNNYDII
+524 KKYDII

-540 MPNKGGVETLKELK
+540 MPNMSGVEVLRKLRE
-554 SLPNFNT
+554 NGVNT
-561 PVVALTADAM
+561 PVIALTADAI
-571 EGQKE
+571 EGQEEKYMSE
-576 AYLSAGFIA
+576 GFDGYI
-585 YLSKPIDR
+585 SKPI
-593 QELESFLKKELKD
+593 
-606 KVTIENNTSSVKEE
+606 
-620 IKPVEKENNKEELLT
+620 NKEKL
-635 SVGLDLKKAY
+635 
-645 EFFMDIDTLI
+645 
-655 PQLKEYLTESVE
+655 
-667 NKRVMEE
+667 
-674 SYNKKDDIN
+674 N
-683 YEIVV
+683 Y
-688 HKLKSESRMLG
+688 
-699 LTGLGEMFYNHELA
+699 
-713 AKRKDWDYINKE
+713 
-725 YTSLISEYDK
+725 
-735 VLNVLEKL
+735 VLNKYLGGK

>member
-45 GIMIDVFGYFVFK
+45 GIMIDVFGYFIFK

-99 YLLQKKFTKPS
+99 YLFQKKFTKSS

-115 IIISFIVLI
+115 IIISLIVLI
-124 MPIQITY
+124 LPIQITY
-131 KDNVAYSSGLS
+131 EDNVAYSSGLS

-373 GFIKYRIE
+373 GFIKYRVE

-423 NTSIEGTGLGLTIT
+423 NTSIEGTGLGLAIT
-437 KSLVEML
+437 EGLAELM
-444 GGTIN
+444 GGKITVISDYGKGSTFKFVVIQEIVN
-449 VESTYGVGSVFTV
+449 VEVK
-462 TIPEEISDV
+462 EEKSNITSSD
-471 ILETTETESITKYNG
+471 YNTFEG
-486 VTSLIVDDSK
+486 KNALIVDDSK
-496 LNLKVAEKI
+496 LNLKVAENVLKNF
-505 LSEYGLTSESVLSG
+505 LVTTESVTSGLECLS
-519 DECIE
+519 CVNS
-524 KIKRGNNYDII
+524 KKYDII

-540 MPNKGGVETLKELK
+540 MPNMSGEEVLRKLRENGV
-554 SLPNFNT
+554 NT
-561 PVVALTADAM
+561 PVIALTADAI
-571 EGQKE
+571 EGQEEKYMSE
-576 AYLSAGFIA
+576 GFDGYI
-585 YLSKPIDR
+585 SKPI
-593 QELESFLKKELKD
+593 
-606 KVTIENNTSSVKEE
+606 
-620 IKPVEKENNKEELLT
+620 NKEKL
-635 SVGLDLKKAY
+635 
-645 EFFMDIDTLI
+645 
-655 PQLKEYLTESVE
+655 
-667 NKRVMEE
+667 
-674 SYNKKDDIN
+674 SY
-683 YEIVV
+683 
-688 HKLKSESRMLG
+688 
-699 LTGLGEMFYNHELA
+699 
-713 AKRKDWDYINKE
+713 
-725 YTSLISEYDK
+725 
-735 VLNVLEKL
+735 VLNKYLGGK

>member
-31 DTKMYSCIL
+31 DTKMYSYIL

-45 GIMIDVFGYFVFK
+45 GIMIDVFGYFIFK

-66 SILISKFYLVYY
+66 SIMVSKFYLVYY

-91 ISFREKTE
+91 ISFREKSE
-99 YLLQKKFTKPS
+99 YLLQKKFTKSS

-115 IIISFIVLI
+115 LFICLIILI

-131 KDNVAYSSGLS
+131 EDNVAYSSGLS

-308 INKEYNSQE
+308 INKEYNSFE

-373 GFIKYRIE
+373 GFIKYRVE
-381 CINDFKN
+381 CINDYKN
-388 NKTKLIITITDTGR
+388 NQTKLIITVTDTGR

-423 NTSIEGTGLGLTIT
+423 NTSIEGTGLGLAIT
-437 KSLVEML
+437 ESLAELM
-444 GGTIN
+444 GGKITVISDYGKG
-449 VESTYGVGSVFTV
+449 STFKFVVV
-462 TIPEEISDV
+462 EEIVNKESNLV
-471 ILETTETESITKYNG
+471 VNEQTTLNYETFEGKK
-486 VTSLIVDDSK
+486 VLVVDDSK
-496 LNLKVAEKI
+496 LNLKVAENVLKNFKVSTETVTSGLEC
-505 LSEYGLTSESVLSG
+505 LSCVKS
-519 DECIE
+519 
-524 KIKRGNNYDII
+524 KKYDII

-540 MPNKGGVETLKELK
+540 MPNMSGVEVLKKLREEK
-554 SLPNFNT
+554 VNI
-561 PVVALTADAM
+561 PVIALTADAISGS
-571 EGQKE
+571 EEK
-576 AYLSAGFIA
+576 YKSLGFIA
-585 YLSKPIDR
+585 YVAKPFSKDTIKMKLDNILKNKSEKEIDNKFDNLDTELRNAPKHEFGSIEPLDNEIIIKNCYNVFGYLSK
-593 QELESFLKKELKD
+593 
-606 KVTIENNTSSVKEE
+606 
-620 IKPVEKENNKEELLT
+620 
-635 SVGLDLKKAY
+635 
-645 EFFMDIDTLI
+645 TLI
-655 PQLKEYLTESVE
+655 Y
-667 NKRVMEE
+667 
-674 SYNKKDDIN
+674 
-683 YEIVV
+683 
-688 HKLKSESRMLG
+688 
-699 LTGLGEMFYNHELA
+699 
-713 AKRKDWDYINKE
+713 
-725 YTSLISEYDK
+725 
-735 VLNVLEKL
+735 

>member
-40 VTNII
+40 LTNII
-45 GIMIDVFGYFVFK
+45 GIMIDVFGYFIFK

-66 SILISKFYLVYY
+66 SIMVSKFYLIYY
-78 FLWAYFFLLYIFV
+78 FLWAYFFLVYIFV
-91 ISFREKTE
+91 ISFRDKSE
-99 YLLQKKFTKPS
+99 YLLQKKFTKTK

-115 IIISFIVLI
+115 LFICLIILI

-131 KDNVAYSSGLS
+131 EDNVAYSSGFS

-161 LRNLKK
+161 LKNFKK

-308 INKEYNSQE
+308 INKEYNSFE

-373 GFIKYRIE
+373 GFIKYRVE
-381 CINDFKN
+381 CINDYKN
-388 NKTKLIITITDTGR
+388 NQTKLIITVTDTGR

-423 NTSIEGTGLGLTIT
+423 NTSIEGTGLGLAIT
-437 KSLVEML
+437 ESLAELM
-444 GGTIN
+444 GGKI
-449 VESTYGVGSVFTV
+449 TV
-462 TIPEEISDV
+462 ISDYGKGSTFKFVV
-471 ILETTETESITKYNG
+471 IQEIVNKESNLVVNEQTTLNYETFEGKK
-486 VTSLIVDDSK
+486 VLVVDDSK
-496 LNLKVAEKI
+496 LNLKVAENVLKSFKVSTETVTSGLEC
-505 LSEYGLTSESVLSG
+505 LSCVKS
-519 DECIE
+519 
-524 KIKRGNNYDII
+524 KKYDII

-540 MPNKGGVETLKELK
+540 MPNMSGVEVLKKLREEK
-554 SLPNFNT
+554 VNI
-561 PVVALTADAM
+561 PVIALTADAI
-571 EGQKE
+571 EGQEEKYISE
-576 AYLSAGFIA
+576 GFDG
-585 YLSKPIDR
+585 YLSKPID
-593 QELESFLKKELKD
+593 K
-606 KVTIENNTSSVKEE
+606 T
-620 IKPVEKENNKEELLT
+620 
-635 SVGLDLKKAY
+635 
-645 EFFMDIDTLI
+645 
-655 PQLKEYLTESVE
+655 
-667 NKRVMEE
+667 
-674 SYNKKDDIN
+674 
-683 YEIVV
+683 
-688 HKLKSESRMLG
+688 KLKVILNKY
-699 LTGLGEMFYNHELA
+699 LKGE
-713 AKRKDWDYINKE
+713 
-725 YTSLISEYDK
+725 
-735 VLNVLEKL
+735 

>member
-31 DTKMYSCIL
+31 DTKMYSYIL

-45 GIMIDVFGYFVFK
+45 GIMIDVFGYFIFK
-58 IYGSESFI
+58 IYGSKSFI
-66 SILISKFYLVYY
+66 SIMVSKFYLVYY

-91 ISFREKTE
+91 ISFREKSE
-99 YLLQKKFTKPS
+99 YLLQKKFTKTI

-115 IIISFIVLI
+115 LFICLIILI

-131 KDNVAYSSGLS
+131 EDNVAYSSGLS

-273 SKDFAKDIV
+273 SKDFARDIV

-308 INKEYNSQE
+308 INKEYNSFE

-373 GFIKYRIE
+373 GFIKYRVE
-381 CINDFKN
+381 CINDYKN
-388 NKTKLIITITDTGR
+388 NQTKLIITVTDTGR

-423 NTSIEGTGLGLTIT
+423 NTSIEGTGLGLAIT
-437 KSLVEML
+437 ESLAELM
-444 GGTIN
+444 GGKITVISDYGKG
-449 VESTYGVGSVFTV
+449 STFKFVVV
-462 TIPEEISDV
+462 EEIVNKESNLV
-471 ILETTETESITKYNG
+471 VNEQTTLNYETFEGKK
-486 VTSLIVDDSK
+486 VLVVDDSK
-496 LNLKVAEKI
+496 LNLKVAENVLKNFKVSTETVTSGLEC
-505 LSEYGLTSESVLSG
+505 LSCVKS
-519 DECIE
+519 
-524 KIKRGNNYDII
+524 KKYDII

-540 MPNKGGVETLKELK
+540 MPNMSGVEVLKKLREEK
-554 SLPNFNT
+554 VNI
-561 PVVALTADAM
+561 PVIALTADAI
-571 EGQKE
+571 EGQEEKYISE
-576 AYLSAGFIA
+576 GFDG
-585 YLSKPIDR
+585 YLSKPID
-593 QELESFLKKELKD
+593 K
-606 KVTIENNTSSVKEE
+606 T
-620 IKPVEKENNKEELLT
+620 
-635 SVGLDLKKAY
+635 
-645 EFFMDIDTLI
+645 
-655 PQLKEYLTESVE
+655 
-667 NKRVMEE
+667 
-674 SYNKKDDIN
+674 
-683 YEIVV
+683 
-688 HKLKSESRMLG
+688 KLKVILNKY
-699 LTGLGEMFYNHELA
+699 LKGE
-713 AKRKDWDYINKE
+713 
-725 YTSLISEYDK
+725 
-735 VLNVLEKL
+735 

>member
-31 DTKMYSCIL
+31 DTKMYSYIL

-45 GIMIDVFGYFVFK
+45 GIMIDVFGYFIFK

-66 SILISKFYLVYY
+66 SIMVSKFYLVYY

-91 ISFREKTE
+91 ISFREKSE
-99 YLLQKKFTKPS
+99 YLLQKKFTKS
-110 IILTS
+110 IIILTS
-115 IIISFIVLI
+115 LFICLIILI

-131 KDNVAYSSGLS
+131 EDNVAYSSGLS

-167 ISTKEYIPLLTFMV
+167 TSTKEYIPLLTFMV

-308 INKEYNSQE
+308 INKEYNSFE

-373 GFIKYRIE
+373 GFIKYRVE
-381 CINDFKN
+381 CINDYKN
-388 NKTKLIITITDTGR
+388 NQTKLIITVTDTGR

-423 NTSIEGTGLGLTIT
+423 NTSIEGTGLGLAIT
-437 KSLVEML
+437 ESLAELM
-444 GGTIN
+444 GGKITVISDYGKG
-449 VESTYGVGSVFTV
+449 STFKFVVV
-462 TIPEEISDV
+462 EEIVNKESNLV
-471 ILETTETESITKYNG
+471 VNEQTTLNYETFEGKK
-486 VTSLIVDDSK
+486 VLVVDDSK
-496 LNLKVAEKI
+496 LNLKVAENVLKNFKVSTETVTSGLEC
-505 LSEYGLTSESVLSG
+505 LSCVKS
-519 DECIE
+519 
-524 KIKRGNNYDII
+524 KKYDII

-540 MPNKGGVETLKELK
+540 MPNMSGVEVLKKLREEK
-554 SLPNFNT
+554 VNI
-561 PVVALTADAM
+561 PVIALTADAI
-571 EGQKE
+571 EGQEEKYISE
-576 AYLSAGFIA
+576 GFDG
-585 YLSKPIDR
+585 YLSKPID
-593 QELESFLKKELKD
+593 K
-606 KVTIENNTSSVKEE
+606 T
-620 IKPVEKENNKEELLT
+620 
-635 SVGLDLKKAY
+635 
-645 EFFMDIDTLI
+645 
-655 PQLKEYLTESVE
+655 
-667 NKRVMEE
+667 
-674 SYNKKDDIN
+674 
-683 YEIVV
+683 
-688 HKLKSESRMLG
+688 KLKVILNKY
-699 LTGLGEMFYNHELA
+699 LKGE
-713 AKRKDWDYINKE
+713 
-725 YTSLISEYDK
+725 
-735 VLNVLEKL
+735 

>member
-31 DTKMYSCIL
+31 DTKMYSYIL

-45 GIMIDVFGYFVFK
+45 GIMIDVFGYFIFK

-66 SILISKFYLVYY
+66 SIMVSKFYLVYY

-91 ISFREKTE
+91 ISFREKSE
-99 YLLQKKFTKPS
+99 YLLQKKFTKTI

-115 IIISFIVLI
+115 LFICLIILI

-131 KDNVAYSSGLS
+131 EDNVAYSSGLS

-161 LRNLKK
+161 LRDLKK

-301 EAGKMEL
+301 NAGKMEL
-308 INKEYNSQE
+308 INKEYNSFE

-373 GFIKYRIE
+373 GFIKYRVE
-381 CINDFKN
+381 CINDYKN
-388 NKTKLIITITDTGR
+388 NQTKLIITVTDTGR

-423 NTSIEGTGLGLTIT
+423 NTSIEGTGLGLAIT
-437 KSLVEML
+437 ESLAELM
-444 GGTIN
+444 GGKITVISDYGKG
-449 VESTYGVGSVFTV
+449 STFKFVVV
-462 TIPEEISDV
+462 EEIVNKESNLV
-471 ILETTETESITKYNG
+471 VNEQTTLNYETFEGKK
-486 VTSLIVDDSK
+486 VLVVDDSK
-496 LNLKVAEKI
+496 LNLKVAENVLKNFKVSTETVTSGLEC
-505 LSEYGLTSESVLSG
+505 LSCVKS
-519 DECIE
+519 
-524 KIKRGNNYDII
+524 KKYDII

-540 MPNKGGVETLKELK
+540 MPNMSGVEVLKKLREEK
-554 SLPNFNT
+554 VNI
-561 PVVALTADAM
+561 PVIALTADAI
-571 EGQKE
+571 EGQEEKYISE
-576 AYLSAGFIA
+576 GFDG
-585 YLSKPIDR
+585 YLSKPID
-593 QELESFLKKELKD
+593 K
-606 KVTIENNTSSVKEE
+606 T
-620 IKPVEKENNKEELLT
+620 
-635 SVGLDLKKAY
+635 
-645 EFFMDIDTLI
+645 
-655 PQLKEYLTESVE
+655 
-667 NKRVMEE
+667 
-674 SYNKKDDIN
+674 
-683 YEIVV
+683 
-688 HKLKSESRMLG
+688 KLKVILNKY
-699 LTGLGEMFYNHELA
+699 LKGE
-713 AKRKDWDYINKE
+713 
-725 YTSLISEYDK
+725 
-735 VLNVLEKL
+735 

>member
-45 GIMIDVFGYFVFK
+45 GIMIDVFGYFIFK

-308 INKEYNSQE
+308 INKEYNSFE

-373 GFIKYRIE
+373 GFIKYRVE
-381 CINDFKN
+381 CINDYKN
-388 NKTKLIITITDTGR
+388 NQTKLIITVTDTGR

-423 NTSIEGTGLGLTIT
+423 NTSIEGTGLGLAIT
-437 KSLVEML
+437 ESLAELM
-444 GGTIN
+444 GGKITVISDYGKG
-449 VESTYGVGSVFTV
+449 STFKFVVV
-462 TIPEEISDV
+462 EEIVNKESNLV
-471 ILETTETESITKYNG
+471 VNEQTTLNYETFEGKK
-486 VTSLIVDDSK
+486 VLVVDDSK
-496 LNLKVAEKI
+496 LNLKVAENVLKNFKVSTETVTSGLEC
-505 LSEYGLTSESVLSG
+505 LSCVKS
-519 DECIE
+519 
-524 KIKRGNNYDII
+524 KKYDII

-540 MPNKGGVETLKELK
+540 MPNMSGVEVLKKLREEK
-554 SLPNFNT
+554 VNI
-561 PVVALTADAM
+561 PVIALTADAI
-571 EGQKE
+571 EGQEEKYISE
-576 AYLSAGFIA
+576 GFDG
-585 YLSKPIDR
+585 YLSKPID
-593 QELESFLKKELKD
+593 K
-606 KVTIENNTSSVKEE
+606 T
-620 IKPVEKENNKEELLT
+620 
-635 SVGLDLKKAY
+635 
-645 EFFMDIDTLI
+645 
-655 PQLKEYLTESVE
+655 
-667 NKRVMEE
+667 
-674 SYNKKDDIN
+674 
-683 YEIVV
+683 
-688 HKLKSESRMLG
+688 KLKVILNKY
-699 LTGLGEMFYNHELA
+699 LKGE
-713 AKRKDWDYINKE
+713 
-725 YTSLISEYDK
+725 
-735 VLNVLEKL
+735 

>member
-45 GIMIDVFGYFVFK
+45 GIMIDVFGYFIFK

-142 VNMVYGLCFIMVGI
+142 VNIVYGLCFIMVGI

-388 NKTKLIITITDTGR
+388 NQTKLIITVTDTGR

-423 NTSIEGTGLGLTIT
+423 NTSIEGTGLGLAIT
-437 KSLVEML
+437 EGLAELM
-444 GGTIN
+444 GGKITVISDYGKGSTFKFVVIQEIVN
-449 VESTYGVGSVFTV
+449 VEVK
-462 TIPEEISDV
+462 EEKSNITSSD
-471 ILETTETESITKYNG
+471 YNTFEG
-486 VTSLIVDDSK
+486 KNALIVDDSK
-496 LNLKVAEKI
+496 LNLKVAENVLKNF
-505 LSEYGLTSESVLSG
+505 LVTTESVTSGLECLS
-519 DECIE
+519 CVNS
-524 KIKRGNNYDII
+524 KKYDII

-540 MPNKGGVETLKELK
+540 MPNMNGVEVLRKLRE
-554 SLPNFNT
+554 NGVNT
-561 PVVALTADAM
+561 PVIALTADAI
-571 EGQKE
+571 EGQEEKYMSE
-576 AYLSAGFIA
+576 GFDGYI
-585 YLSKPIDR
+585 SKPI
-593 QELESFLKKELKD
+593 
-606 KVTIENNTSSVKEE
+606 
-620 IKPVEKENNKEELLT
+620 NKEKL
-635 SVGLDLKKAY
+635 
-645 EFFMDIDTLI
+645 
-655 PQLKEYLTESVE
+655 
-667 NKRVMEE
+667 
-674 SYNKKDDIN
+674 N
-683 YEIVV
+683 Y
-688 HKLKSESRMLG
+688 
-699 LTGLGEMFYNHELA
+699 
-713 AKRKDWDYINKE
+713 
-725 YTSLISEYDK
+725 
-735 VLNVLEKL
+735 VLNKYLGGK

>member
-45 GIMIDVFGYFVFK
+45 GIMIDVFGYFIFK

-99 YLLQKKFTKPS
+99 YLFQKKFTKSS

-115 IIISFIVLI
+115 IIISLIVLI
-124 MPIQITY
+124 LPIQITY
-131 KDNVAYSSGLS
+131 EDNVAYSSGLS

-229 NEAEKANHAKSEF
+229 NEAEKANHVKSEF

-373 GFIKYRIE
+373 GFIKYRVE

-423 NTSIEGTGLGLTIT
+423 NTSIEGTGLGLAIT
-437 KSLVEML
+437 EGLAELM
-444 GGTIN
+444 GGKITVISDYGKGSTFKFVVIQEIVN
-449 VESTYGVGSVFTV
+449 VEVK
-462 TIPEEISDV
+462 EEKSNITSSD
-471 ILETTETESITKYNG
+471 YNTFEG
-486 VTSLIVDDSK
+486 KNALIVDDSK
-496 LNLKVAEKI
+496 LNLKVAENVLKNF
-505 LSEYGLTSESVLSG
+505 LVTTESVTSGLECLS
-519 DECIE
+519 CVNS
-524 KIKRGNNYDII
+524 KKYDII

-540 MPNKGGVETLKELK
+540 MPNMSGEEVLRKLRENGV
-554 SLPNFNT
+554 NT
-561 PVVALTADAM
+561 PVIALTADAI
-571 EGQKE
+571 EGQEEKYMSE
-576 AYLSAGFIA
+576 GFDGYI
-585 YLSKPIDR
+585 SKPI
-593 QELESFLKKELKD
+593 
-606 KVTIENNTSSVKEE
+606 
-620 IKPVEKENNKEELLT
+620 NKEKL
-635 SVGLDLKKAY
+635 
-645 EFFMDIDTLI
+645 
-655 PQLKEYLTESVE
+655 
-667 NKRVMEE
+667 
-674 SYNKKDDIN
+674 SY
-683 YEIVV
+683 
-688 HKLKSESRMLG
+688 
-699 LTGLGEMFYNHELA
+699 
-713 AKRKDWDYINKE
+713 
-725 YTSLISEYDK
+725 
-735 VLNVLEKL
+735 VLNKYLGGK